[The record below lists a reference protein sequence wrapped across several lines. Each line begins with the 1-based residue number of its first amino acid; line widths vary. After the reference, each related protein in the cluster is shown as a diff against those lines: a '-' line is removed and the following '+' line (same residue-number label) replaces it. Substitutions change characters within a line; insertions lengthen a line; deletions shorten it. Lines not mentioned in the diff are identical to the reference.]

1 MFIGIW
7 ISTFIGQI
15 LIVQFG
21 GAWFSTA
28 RLTLPQWIVCLGFGI
43 SELAVGQLIA
53 TIPAKKLPKNLRFGS
68 GEAVPTDLLMERHH
82 ENQKNMQMQQSRKN
96 RRGLSLWM
104 RAVAIV
110 GLHVSFFYP
119 FNYPDYFF

>member
-28 RLTLPQWIVCLGFGI
+28 PLNTFQWIVCLAFGV
-43 SELAVGQLIA
+43 SELAFGQLVA

-68 GEAVPTDLLMERHH
+68 GEVNPTDLLMDRHPEH
-82 ENQKNMQMQQSRKN
+82 KNMQMQAHQRN

-110 GLHVSFFYP
+110 GLHVSFIL
-119 FNYPDYFF
+119 

>member
-28 RLTLPQWIVCLGFGI
+28 PLSISQWIVCLGFGI
-43 SELAVGQLIA
+43 SELAFGQLVA

-68 GEAVPTDLLMERHH
+68 GDTVPTEIIMDRHH
-82 ENQKNMQMQQSRKN
+82 EHHKNMQLLQSRKN

-110 GLHVSFFYP
+110 GLHVRIF
-119 FNYPDYFF
+119 